1 MVKKYCSWF
10 DSVLKTNPRTY
21 EVEYLNG
28 ETTTWSIYEKE
39 FVLRELYMSDYPK
52 ADSCIRHKVKIVL
65 DLSNYP
71 TKKITTWSLLVWKLT
86 LTN

>member
-39 FVLRELYMSDYPK
+39 FVLRDYK
-52 ADSCIRHKVKIVL
+52 WVIIQKQIAAL
-65 DLSNYP
+65 DIKS
-71 TKKITTWSLLVWKLT
+71 K
-86 LTN
+86 